1 MLKTRKS
8 EILFYPKIQLKNSE
22 IKTIQQIKEL
32 SPQCVIQ
39 SQGQQVT
46 FKGTHVWNSQKK
58 FKNWIKKNKWAQASR
73 HKKVEKEE

>member
-39 SQGQQVT
+39 TQGQQVT
-46 FKGTHVWNSQKK
+46 FKGTHV
-58 FKNWIKKNKWAQASR
+58 
-73 HKKVEKEE
+73 